1 MFVVARE
8 NLKKSDI
15 KNGGDDMANTYT
27 QIYVQIVFAVE
38 NRISLIK
45 DPWRTELHKYIT
57 GIIQNHKHKLMA
69 INSMADHIHIFIG
82 MKPIQSIS
90 DLLQDI
96 KESSSKWINRNNFV
110 MGHFNWQAGYGA
122 FSYSH
127 SHIDSVVKYIQNQK
141 RHHQKKT
148 FRQEYIEFLGK
159 FNVEYDEQYIFK
171 DVV

>member
-1 MFVVARE
+1 
-8 NLKKSDI
+8 
-15 KNGGDDMANTYT
+15 MANTYT
-27 QIYVQIVFAVE
+27 QIYIQIVFAVE
-38 NRISLIK
+38 NRISLIT
-45 DPWRTELHKYIT
+45 DQWREQLHKYIT
-57 GIIQNHKHKLMA
+57 GIIQNHSHKLIA

-82 MKPIQSIS
+82 MKPIQALS

-96 KESSSKWINRNNFV
+96 KEYSSKWINANKFV

-148 FRQEYIEFLGK
+148 FKQEYIEFLDK
-159 FNVEYDEQYIFK
+159 FHVEYDDRYIFK
-171 DVV
+171 EIL

>member
-1 MFVVARE
+1 
-8 NLKKSDI
+8 
-15 KNGGDDMANTYT
+15 MANTYT
-27 QIYVQIVFAVE
+27 QIYIQIVFAVE

-45 DPWRTELHKYIT
+45 DQWREELHKYIT
-57 GIIQNHKHKLMA
+57 GIVQNHKHKLIA

-96 KESSSKWINRNNFV
+96 KEYSSKWINRNNFV

-148 FRQEYIEFLGK
+148 FRQEYIEFLEK
-159 FNVEYDEQYIFK
+159 FNVEYDERYIFK

>member
-1 MFVVARE
+1 
-8 NLKKSDI
+8 
-15 KNGGDDMANTYT
+15 MANPYT
-27 QIYVQIVFAVE
+27 QIYIQIVFAVE

-45 DPWRTELHKYIT
+45 DQWREELHKYIT
-57 GIIQNHKHKLMA
+57 GIIQNHKHKLIT

-82 MKPIQSIS
+82 MKPTQALS
-90 DLLQDI
+90 DLLQNI
-96 KESSSKWINRNNFV
+96 REYSSKWINRKKFV

-148 FRQEYIEFLGK
+148 FRQEYIEFLDK
-159 FNVEYDEQYIFK
+159 FHVEYDERYVFK

>member
-1 MFVVARE
+1 
-8 NLKKSDI
+8 
-15 KNGGDDMANTYT
+15 MANTYT
-27 QIYVQIVFAVE
+27 QIYIHIVYAVE
-38 NRISLIK
+38 NRIILIK
-45 DPWRTELHKYIT
+45 DQWREELHKYIT
-57 GIIQNHKHKLMA
+57 GIIQNNKHKLIA

-82 MKPIQSIS
+82 MKPIQALS

-96 KESSSKWINRNNFV
+96 KEYSSKWINRNKFV
-110 MGHFNWQAGYGA
+110 LGHFNWQAGYGA

-148 FRQEYIEFLGK
+148 FRQEYIEFLEK
-159 FNVEYDEQYIFK
+159 FHVEYDERYIFK

>member
-1 MFVVARE
+1 
-8 NLKKSDI
+8 
-15 KNGGDDMANTYT
+15 MANTYT
-27 QIYVQIVFAVE
+27 QVYIQIVFAVE

-45 DPWRTELHKYIT
+45 DQWREELHKYIT
-57 GIIQNHKHKLMA
+57 GIIQNHKHKLIV

-82 MKPIQSIS
+82 MKPIQALS

-96 KESSSKWINRNNFV
+96 KEYSSKWINQNKFV
-110 MGHFNWQAGYGA
+110 LGHFNWQAGYGA

-148 FRQEYIEFLGK
+148 FRQEYIEFLEK
-159 FNVEYDEQYIFK
+159 FHIEYDDRYIFK

>member
-1 MFVVARE
+1 
-8 NLKKSDI
+8 
-15 KNGGDDMANTYT
+15 MANTYT
-27 QIYVQIVFAVE
+27 QIYIQIVFAVE

-45 DPWRTELHKYIT
+45 DQWREELHKYIT
-57 GIIQNHKHKLMA
+57 GIIQNHKHKLIA
-69 INSMADHIHIFIG
+69 INSMANHIHIFIG

-96 KESSSKWINRNNFV
+96 KEYSSKWINRKNFV
-110 MGHFNWQAGYGA
+110 MGHFNWQARYGA

-148 FRQEYIEFLGK
+148 LRQEYIEFLEK
-159 FNVEYDEQYIFK
+159 FNVEYDELYIFK

>member
-1 MFVVARE
+1 
-8 NLKKSDI
+8 
-15 KNGGDDMANTYT
+15 MANTYT
-27 QIYVQIVFAVE
+27 QIYIQIVFAVE
-38 NRISLIK
+38 NRISIIT
-45 DPWRTELHKYIT
+45 DQWREELHKYIT
-57 GIIQNHKHKLMA
+57 GIIQNHKHKLIA

-96 KESSSKWINRNNFV
+96 KEYSSKWVNKNKYV
-110 MGHFNWQAGYGA
+110 MGHFNWQPGYGA

-141 RHHQKKT
+141 QHHQKKT
-148 FRQEYIEFLGK
+148 FRQEYIEFLEK
-159 FNVEYDEQYIFK
+159 FNIEYDERYIFK

>member
-1 MFVVARE
+1 
-8 NLKKSDI
+8 
-15 KNGGDDMANTYT
+15 MANTYT
-27 QIYVQIVFAVE
+27 QIYIQIVFAVE

-45 DPWRTELHKYIT
+45 DQWREELHKYIT
-57 GIIQNHKHKLMA
+57 GIIQNHKHKLIT

-82 MKPIQSIS
+82 MKPIQALS

-96 KESSSKWINRNNFV
+96 KEYSSKWINRKKFV
-110 MGHFNWQAGYGA
+110 LGQFNWQAGYGA

-148 FRQEYIEFLGK
+148 FRQEYIKFLEK
-159 FNVEYDEQYIFK
+159 FHVEYDERYIFK